1 MSLLHRLSLAQKF
14 LIQGFV
20 AFVMVAIPTGLYM
33 RLALEDVAQAKRQ
46 VQGDKVVT
54 EINRVIQF
62 SQTHRGLS
70 ASALSGNEKLAQR
83 RPAMA
88 QSLSQAIGKV
98 DEELK
103 TTQAPQQI
111 AALWAE
117 RRQEWVALEQGVAGK
132 QIQAA
137 ESTRRHTDMIARH
150 FLVSEAVMDGFGL
163 SLDARLDTHMLTQ
176 AVLVKAMVLTE
187 YMGQMRA
194 RGAAFLTV
202 GSLPPEGRAAMQGLH
217 RQAQQAQADFFRN
230 LAKATDAN
238 PVMRQALQAAAQK
251 QREQIDRT
259 LKMAE
264 DGLINAQDLSVT
276 PEAYFDDFTRTIDGI
291 YEFNG
296 LAMQVLE
303 RALQDRVVQAQWLAY
318 GTLGLLALFVLGACG
333 LVFVFVR
340 SITVPM
346 NEAVTLAHAV
356 AAGDLTTE
364 MHVYGTNE
372 IGQLTKSLIEMQQK
386 LGGVVN
392 HVRQGSQAVATASV
406 QIALGNHDLA
416 SRTESQASALEQ
428 TAASM
433 EELNSTVQQNAENA
447 RQANDLALNVSTV
460 AVEVVSQVVETMKG
474 INDSSRK
481 ISDIIGVIDSI
492 AFQTNILALNAAVEA
507 ARAGEQ
513 GRGFAVV
520 ATEVRSLASRS
531 AEAAKEIKNL
541 ISASVERVEQGTAQV
556 DEAGATMT
564 EVVGAIRRVTD
575 LMSQISAA
583 SSEQS
588 LGVSQVGE
596 AVTHMDQVTQQN
608 AALVEEMAA
617 AADSLKMQAQDLVA
631 GVNVFKLGALESAA
645 RPLPGTAPRL
655 ASPAGDQAW

>member
-14 LIQGFV
+14 LIQGTV
-20 AFVMVAIPTGLYM
+20 AFIMVAIPTGLYM
-33 RLALEDVAQAKRQ
+33 RLALEDVAQAQRQ
-46 VQGDKVVT
+46 VQGGKVVG
-54 EINRVIQF
+54 EINRVIQY

-88 QSLSQAIGKV
+88 QSLAQAIDKV
-98 DEELK
+98 DQELK
-103 TTQAPQQI
+103 SAQAPQQT
-111 AALWAE
+111 AALWTE

-132 QIQAA
+132 QIPAA
-137 ESTRRHTDMIARH
+137 ESTRRHTDMIARQ

-187 YMGQMRA
+187 FMGQMRA
-194 RGAAFLTV
+194 RGAAFITV
-202 GSLPPEGRAAMQGLH
+202 GALPPEGRASMQGLH
-217 RQAQQAQADFFRN
+217 RQALLAQADLFRN
-230 LAKATDAN
+230 LTKATDAN
-238 PVMRQALQAAAQK
+238 PAMRQAFQAASQK

-259 LKMAE
+259 LKLAE
-264 DGLINAQDLSVT
+264 DGLINAQEIT
-276 PEAYFDDFTRTIDGI
+276 ITAETYFDEFTRTIDGI
-291 YEFNG
+291 YEFNSQ
-296 LAMQVLE
+296 AAQVLAG
-303 RALQDRVVQAQWLAY
+303 ALQDRVVQTQWLAF
-318 GTLGLLALFVLGACG
+318 GTLGLLALFVAGACAM
-333 LVFVFVR
+333 VFVFVR

-372 IGQLTKSLIEMQQK
+372 TGQLIKSLIEMQQK

-392 HVRQGSQAVATASV
+392 HVRQGSQAVATASI
-406 QIALGNHDLA
+406 QIAQGNHDLA

-433 EELNSTVQQNAENA
+433 EQLNSTVQQNAENA
-447 RQANDLALNVSTV
+447 RQANDLALNASTV
-460 AVEVVSQVVETMKG
+460 AVKGGEVVSQVVETMKG

-520 ATEVRSLASRS
+520 ASEVRNLAQRS
-531 AEAAKEIKNL
+531 AQAAREIKDL
-541 ISASVERVEQGTAQV
+541 VTKSAETVQAGVQRVHAAGDSMNEIVDSVQRVVAVIEEITTA
-556 DEAGATMT
+556 T
-564 EVVGAIRRVTD
+564 
-575 LMSQISAA
+575 
-583 SSEQS
+583 SEQATGIGS
-588 LGVSQVGE
+588 VNGSIGVLDE
-596 AVTHMDQVTQQN
+596 MTQQN
-608 AALVEEMAA
+608 AALVEESAA
-617 AADSLKMQAQDLVA
+617 AASSLNEQANRLVA
-631 GVNVFKLGALESAA
+631 AVSQFRIGQSQRVE
-645 RPLPGTAPRL
+645 TRL
-655 ASPAGDQAW
+655 LT

>member
-217 RQAQQAQADFFRN
+217 RQALQAQADFFRN

-264 DGLINAQDLSVT
+264 DGLINAQELTVT

-333 LVFVFVR
+333 MVFVFVR

-392 HVRQGSQAVATASV
+392 HVRQGSQAVATASI
-406 QIALGNHDLA
+406 QIAQGNHDLA

-433 EELNSTVQQNAENA
+433 EQLNSTVQQNAENA
-447 RQANDLALNVSTV
+447 RQANDLALNASTV
-460 AVEVVSQVVETMKG
+460 AVKGGEVVSQVVETMKG

-520 ATEVRSLASRS
+520 ASEVRSLAGRS
-531 AEAAKEIKNL
+531 AEAAREIKSL
-541 ISASVERVEQGTAQV
+541 INASVERVEQGSALV
-556 DEAGATMT
+556 DRAGATMS
-564 EVVGAIRRVTD
+564 EVVSSIRHVTD
-575 LMSQISAA
+575 IMAEISIA
-583 SSEQS
+583 STDQS
-588 LGVSQVGE
+588 DGVSQVGE
-596 AVTHMDQVTQQN
+596 AIAQMDQATQQN
-608 AALVEEMAA
+608 AALVEQMAA
-617 AADSLKMQAQDLVA
+617 SAGSLKSRAQALVQTVA
-631 GVNVFKLGALESAA
+631 VFKLGTAEHESTN
-645 RPLPGTAPRL
+645 G
-655 ASPAGDQAW
+655 PAGMLRLP